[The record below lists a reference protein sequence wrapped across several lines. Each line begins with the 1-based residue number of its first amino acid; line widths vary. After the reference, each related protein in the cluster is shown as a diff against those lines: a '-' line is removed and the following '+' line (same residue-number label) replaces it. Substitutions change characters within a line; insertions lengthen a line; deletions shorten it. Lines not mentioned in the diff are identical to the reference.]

1 MVGLCRLSKPRRT
14 SPRWRWRSRALAV
27 EEPAISAPTLF
38 APPSMIKKRGRRR
51 GGAPRGRCAG
61 GAVAEIARSSV
72 RQPMSVPVRPVRMV
86 ISTRPIDF
94 RRGHESLAAYA
105 QNELKRDPHSR
116 TFRRSDPP

>member
-1 MVGLCRLSKPRRT
+1 VP
-14 SPRWRWRSRALAV
+14 PVEAAAHFAALAV
-27 EEPAISAPTLF
+27 EEPGAGGGGAGDFRANPF
-38 APPSMIKKRGRRR
+38 RAAVHDQKRGRRR